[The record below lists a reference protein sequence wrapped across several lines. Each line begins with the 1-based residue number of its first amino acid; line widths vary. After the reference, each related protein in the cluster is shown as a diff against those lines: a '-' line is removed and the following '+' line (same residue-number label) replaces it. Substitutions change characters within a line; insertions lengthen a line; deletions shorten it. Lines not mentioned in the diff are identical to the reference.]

1 MLNFL
6 RRLIVSDIEPSPVER
21 EEDAILERDLNQAR
35 GEYRQAV
42 LRVQVGT
49 KNVMRTWENANQ
61 MLREAG
67 HD

>member
-6 RRLIVSDIEPSPVER
+6 RRFIVSDIEPSPVER
-21 EEDAILERDLNQAR
+21 EEAAILQRDLNQAR

-42 LRVQVGT
+42 LRMQVGT

-61 MLREAG
+61 MLRDNG

>member
-6 RRLIVSDIEPSPVER
+6 RRLIVSDIEPSPAEA
-21 EEDAILERDLNQAR
+21 EEAVALDRDLDQAR

-42 LRVQVGT
+42 LRVQAGT
-49 KNVMRTWENANQ
+49 RSVMRTWESANQ